1 MFYTNLSNLWL
12 LSLTLCVCV
21 RVCGEELL
29 MYMCSYVMYLL
40 CVLTMLLIKV
50 CLYIIV
56 LTVSFGT
63 EEGAWEIQSLVSR
76 KHHLVWASW
85 EAAHCLHTWV
95 CLWELY
101 RVTGTM
107 RERVCTRVYIYIMNM
122 RPQRQKP
129 EQVHIAWNR
138 CTQSL
143 ALYRFSMWSSM
154 LEGVGGGE
162 LSSQRND
169 LFSFLISFLSAV
181 TCTKA
186 NKI

>member
-1 MFYTNLSNLWL
+1 
-12 LSLTLCVCV
+12 
-21 RVCGEELL
+21 

-76 KHHLVWASW
+76 KHQLVWASW
-85 EAAHCLHTWV
+85 EAAHCLHTLV

-107 RERVCTRVYIYIMNM
+107 RERVCTRVCIYIYEHETSKTETRTNPHCLKSLHPVTSLI
-122 RPQRQKP
+122 
-129 EQVHIAWNR
+129 QVFHVIIDVR
-138 CTQSL
+138 
-143 ALYRFSMWSSM
+143 R
-154 LEGVGGGE
+154 GRRG
-162 LSSQRND
+162 RRR
-169 LFSFLISFLSAV
+169 
-181 TCTKA
+181 
-186 NKI
+186 